1 VRFPITA
8 NNHLVKFISACLL
21 IVLADGIRAYPKKYI
36 LCYSPTLR
44 QIYRILVKVLRSH
57 SDNYTEKKSR
67 STGEGGRAMAHIA
80 QIRFSYSQ
88 IAEIRHFLLD
98 WPLAALR

>member
-1 VRFPITA
+1 M
-8 NNHLVKFISACLL
+8 
-21 IVLADGIRAYPKKYI
+21 VLAYRIKAYPKKYI
-36 LCYSPTLR
+36 LCYSHILR
-44 QIYRILVKVLRSH
+44 QIYRILVKVLPSP

-67 STGEGGRAMAHIA
+67 STAEDGRVIAHIA

-88 IAEIRHFLLD
+88 IPEIRHSRVD